1 MKTCPPASIPTA
13 TPDSDESGWLPYAS
27 PLTPVVASAS
37 KTERQCRRDGDCLH
51 GRQKAVQALGCFHAT
66 LHARQNRIM
75 SPEVSDLLKRALAL
89 PVDERA
95 ALANTLL
102 DSLDTQNQSVEEAWD
117 EEVARRM
124 EALKAGKAVTV
135 PWEELHRELLA
146 MVNHR

>member
-1 MKTCPPASIPTA
+1 
-13 TPDSDESGWLPYAS
+13 
-27 PLTPVVASAS
+27 
-37 KTERQCRRDGDCLH
+37 
-51 GRQKAVQALGCFHAT
+51 
-66 LHARQNRIM
+66 M